1 MQGNICKG
9 LRSGWTGLGLLQ
21 GQKGLLEPYVFVYAA
36 IRHYSLCICNRT
48 VGEETWGPS
57 LADRP
62 PNTKLPISLLPYAVG
77 FKVHKR
83 YYFVTIYWTVGSKI
97 LLSN

>member
-1 MQGNICKG
+1 MSSYMQPCGTIVAICV
-9 LRSGWTGLGLLQ
+9 LAPL
-21 GQKGLLEPYVFVYAA
+21 
-36 IRHYSLCICNRT
+36 
-48 VGEETWGPS
+48 GEEKTWGPS

-83 YYFVTIYWTVGSKI
+83 YYFVAMYWTVGS
-97 LLSN
+97 